1 MISYTR
7 HAKDRMRERGITEE
21 EVEYC
26 LDNYHTSY
34 TDSKGNPIYKADLPS
49 GRRIKVV
56 VKSNSVDPI
65 VIITVAD

>member
-1 MISYTR
+1 MIFYTR

-34 TDSKGNPIYKADLPS
+34 TEKKGNPIYKVDLPS
-49 GRRIKVV
+49 GRHIKVV
-56 VKSNSVDPI
+56 VKANSVDPI
-65 VIITVAD
+65 VVITAAD